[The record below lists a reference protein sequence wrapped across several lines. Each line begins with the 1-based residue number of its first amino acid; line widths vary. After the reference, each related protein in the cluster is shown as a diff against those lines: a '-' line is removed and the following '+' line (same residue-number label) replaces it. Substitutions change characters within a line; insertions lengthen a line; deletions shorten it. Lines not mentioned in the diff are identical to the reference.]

1 MRITASKL
9 RENLYRVLD
18 EVIETGIPVEVVHK
32 GTVLRIVPEAKPS
45 KLDRLK
51 KRAGFMGDPD
61 DIIGMNWLDEKLQQ
75 HYPRA
80 VW

>member
-1 MRITASKL
+1 MRISASRL

-18 EVIETGIPVEVVHK
+18 DAIETGVPVEVVHK
-32 GTVLRIVPEAKPS
+32 GIVLRIVPEPRAS
-45 KLDRLK
+45 KLAGLR
-51 KRAGFMGDPD
+51 KRAGFVGDPD

-75 HYPRA
+75 YYPRA